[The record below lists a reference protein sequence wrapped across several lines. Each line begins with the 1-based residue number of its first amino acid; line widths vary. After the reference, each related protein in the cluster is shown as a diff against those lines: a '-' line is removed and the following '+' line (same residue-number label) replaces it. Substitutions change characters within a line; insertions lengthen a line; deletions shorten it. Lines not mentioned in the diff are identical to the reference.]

1 MRGPPPR
8 VSSAPRSAEITS
20 PVCAVAA
27 VARAAPV
34 LRRRTQRRRAELGG
48 LRRRD
53 GARAVGRM
61 GPNVGLVI
69 ILNAPQI
76 RAAAIRANVE
86 HDDPCGPRRQR
97 ERLSISSHD
106 ELRREVLPCRF
117 EEVAN
122 AHTHIVHLVAQPR

>member
-1 MRGPPPR
+1 MRQPPFTRRHHELWWEIGEEVGVRGPPPR
-8 VSSAPRSAEITS
+8 DSSAPRSAEITS

-86 HDDPCGPRRQR
+86 HDDPCINKMW
-97 ERLSISSHD
+97 RLTID
-106 ELRREVLPCRF
+106 PVD
-117 EEVAN
+117 VN
-122 AHTHIVHLVAQPR
+122 K